1 MAKNLAAAWESAH
14 VGCLKE
20 VEMPRPRVKVEIA
33 FLNEQRE
40 TIGERIVV
48 DGLYEADTA
57 IAAVFQLFPGAV
69 ASAQISERKD

>member
-1 MAKNLAAAWESAH
+1 
-14 VGCLKE
+14 
-20 VEMPRPRVKVEIA
+20 MPRPRVKVEIA